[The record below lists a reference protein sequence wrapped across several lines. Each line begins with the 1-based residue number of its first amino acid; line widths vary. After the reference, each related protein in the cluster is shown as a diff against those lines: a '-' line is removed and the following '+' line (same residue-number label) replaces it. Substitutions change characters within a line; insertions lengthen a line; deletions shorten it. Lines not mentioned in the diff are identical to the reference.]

1 MLQNV
6 GKQVC
11 FVSVYN
17 ASQVE
22 SLVNVPVVE
31 ELVLRVHVEGRPHL
45 VNVISQS
52 FTHGDGPPNG
62 NEHLE
67 IIAFFKL
74 I

>member
-11 FVSVYN
+11 FVSVYY

-31 ELVLRVHVEGRPHL
+31 ELVLRVHVEGRPYL
-45 VNVISQS
+45 VDVISQS
-52 FTHGDGPPNG
+52 FTHSDGSLNR
-62 NEHLE
+62 NQHLE
-67 IIAFFKL
+67 IIVFVKL